1 MTEPRGRAARG
12 LIHAVLAA
20 SVRHRG
26 AIVALAVILVGFG
39 VLALTRARLD
49 VFPEFAP
56 PEAAVQTEAPGMTP
70 EQVESL
76 VTQPLEDALAG
87 AGGVVQMR
95 SKSLQGLSVITLTFD
110 AGADLT
116 RLRQSVSERLGRAAA
131 DLPSGVQAPTL
142 LPLSSSAMVVLSV
155 GIRSDTRS
163 LMDLRTLADWSLRPQ
178 LLAVPGVSDV
188 NVFGGDVR
196 QVQVQVRPDALA
208 RYGLTFDEVAAAARR
223 ATSTVGS
230 GFVENRE
237 QRVVLAV
244 HNPATTAT
252 VVGATVLRAHGGQML
267 RLSDVATVTNGAAPA
282 VGIASV
288 MGKPGVLLVV
298 NEQYGADT
306 VRVTHA
312 LDARLAQLA
321 PQLKEQGVALYPAIF
336 RPANFIRASLD
347 HLRMALL
354 IGAALVLVVLLLV
367 LHDMRAALISAL
379 AIPLSLLAAVAM
391 LERFGVGL
399 NTMTLGGL
407 AIAIGEVVDDAII
420 DVENILRRLRENR
433 ASDDPRPV
441 PAVVL
446 AASTEVRG
454 AVVYATLI
462 VALVFVPVLTLSGVA
477 QRLFAPLGLAYIA
490 AILASLGVAMTV
502 TPALGC
508 LLLAREAQRAEPR
521 FHARW
526 RELYDRLL
534 QRMERHP
541 RWLLA
546 GVVVLCLAGL
556 GTLPL
561 LRPGFLP
568 TLREGHYIVHM
579 RLQPGA
585 SLDASERLGERVS
598 KALLRVPGV
607 RYVGQRTGRAERVG
621 DPNPLFST
629 EIEVDLEPLSG
640 PGQRRVLQAID
651 NALARFQGAQFSVNT
666 FLTERINETL
676 SGYTSPVTVSIYG
689 NDLDRLDQL
698 ANATARALATLPGAR
713 NVQVRAPQGAPQLS
727 IRLRPQALARWGLS
741 PADVQE
747 TLQAAYAGRVVGH
760 VVDGSRQFDVAVIL
774 PPALRRDPAAV
785 GRLPLNAP
793 DGREV
798 PLSAVADITMG
809 SGRFMILHDHGQR
822 VQTVTVDLGGGER
835 AADFVARARVALA
848 RQVAWPRGVFPVFGG
863 NAEAGARATRELL
876 AHAAL
881 AGAGVLVLLGLA
893 LRRRRAVLLVL
904 LNLPFALVGGVAVAL
919 LGDAS
924 LSLGGLVGF
933 VTLFGISV
941 RNALMLLAH
950 YRELVQVEG
959 CTWNDATAR
968 RGAAE
973 RLLPILL
980 TALITALG
988 LLPLAM
994 TAGAPG
1000 NEIEGAM
1007 AAVILGGL
1015 VTSTVLNLL
1024 VLPPLA
1030 ARFLRPQDLAAEPA
1044 LD

>member
-1 MTEPRGRAARG
+1 MTERRGP
-12 LIHAVLAA
+12 IHAVLAA

-26 AIVALAVILVGFG
+26 AMIALAVILVGFG
-39 VLALTRARLD
+39 VLAATRARLD

-56 PEAAVQTEAPGMTP
+56 PEATVQTEAPGLAP
-70 EQVESL
+70 EQVETL

-87 AGGVVQMR
+87 AGGVVRMR
-95 SKSLQGLSVITLTFD
+95 SRSLQGLSIVTLTFD

-116 RLRQSVSERLGRAAA
+116 AVRQSVSERLGKVASE
-131 DLPSGVQAPTL
+131 LPGGVHAPTL
-142 LPLSSSAMVVLSV
+142 LPLTSSAMVVLSV

-163 LMDLRTLADWSLRPQ
+163 LMDLRTLADWTLKPQ

-188 NVFGGDVR
+188 NVFGGDLR
-196 QVQVQVRPDALA
+196 QVQVQVQPDALA
-208 RYGLTFDEVAAAARR
+208 RYGLGFDEVAAAAAR
-223 ATSTVGS
+223 ATSTAGS
-230 GFVENRE
+230 GFVENGE

-252 VVGATVLRAHGGQML
+252 EVGATVLRAHDGQLL
-267 RLSDVATVTNGAAPA
+267 RLADVATVTDGAAPA
-282 VGIASV
+282 SGVATV
-288 MGKPGVLLVV
+288 MGRPGVLLVV
-298 NEQYGADT
+298 DEQYGADT
-306 VRVTHA
+306 MRVTHA

-321 PQLKEQGVALYPAIF
+321 PELKARGVALYPAIF
-336 RPANFIRASLD
+336 RPANFIQASLG
-347 HLRMALL
+347 HLREALL
-354 IGAALVLVVLLLV
+354 VGAALVLVVLLLV
-367 LHDMRAALISAL
+367 LRDARAALISAL
-379 AIPLSLLAAVAM
+379 AIPLSLLAAVAT
-391 LERFGVGL
+391 LEHFGVGL

-433 ASDDPRPV
+433 ASDAPRPV

-477 QRLFAPLGLAYIA
+477 QQLFAPLGLAYIA
-490 AILASLGVAMTV
+490 AILASLVVAMTV

-508 LLLAREAQRAEPR
+508 VLLAREAQRPEPR

-526 RELYDRLL
+526 RERYDRLL
-534 QRMERHP
+534 RRMERHP
-541 RWLLA
+541 RRVLA
-546 GVVVLCLAGL
+546 GVVLLCAAGL

-585 SLDASERLGERVS
+585 ALAASERLGERVS
-598 KALLRVPGV
+598 AALLRIPGV

-621 DPNPLFST
+621 DPNPLFAT
-629 EIEVDLEPLSG
+629 EFEVDLKPLSG
-640 PGQRRVLQAID
+640 AGQRRVVQAID
-651 NALARFQGAQFSVNT
+651 TALTAFPGASFSVNT

-698 ANATARALATLPGAR
+698 ANETARVLSSVPGAR
-713 NVQVRAPQGAPQLS
+713 NVQVRAPQGEPQLS
-727 IRLRPQALARWGLS
+727 VRLRPHALARWGLS
-741 PADVQE
+741 PADVLE
-747 TLQAAYAGRVVGH
+747 TLQTAYAGRVVGH
-760 VVDGSRQFDVAVIL
+760 VLEGSRQFEVSVIL
-774 PPALRRDPAAV
+774 PPDLRRDPSEV
-785 GRLPLNAP
+785 GRLPLTAP

-798 PLSAVADITMG
+798 PLSSVADVTMG
-809 SGRFMILHDHGQR
+809 SGRFMILHEQGQR
-822 VQTVTVDLGGGER
+822 VQTLTVDVPASR
-835 AADFVARARVALA
+835 AADFAARARRALA
-848 RQVAWPRGVFPVFGG
+848 RDVRWPPGIFPVFGG
-863 NAEAGARATRELL
+863 NAEAAAQATRELL

-881 AGAGVLVLLGLA
+881 AGAGVVVLLGLA

-919 LGDAS
+919 LSDAS

-950 YRELVQVEG
+950 YRELVQSEG
-959 CTWNDATAR
+959 CAWNAATAR

-988 LLPLAM
+988 LLPLAL

-1015 VTSTVLNLL
+1015 VTSTLLNLL
-1024 VLPPLA
+1024 VLPALA
-1030 ARFLRPQDLAAEPA
+1030 ARFLRPQDLAADPSVE
-1044 LD
+1044 